1 MDINTINATVNNS
14 IVQFEGSAYELLI
27 ELRQRAIGEIKIL
40 LEKELLLGLNENQQ
54 NYYVSNEERELF
66 VSSIDETN
74 YNMTEDE
81 IVQVSDV
88 ETSDEINSS
97 LGEQFDLE
105 LVNKIQNIAD
115 FVGYADEIIKAKGNG
130 EFSST
135 PVDEIITEFKKINSV
150 KENYGEFVISTGFKT
165 L

>member
-40 LEKELLLGLNENQQ
+40 LEKELLLGLNENLQ

-66 VSSIDETN
+66 VSSLDETN

-105 LVNKIQNIAD
+105 LVNKIQNIAN
-115 FVGYADEIIKAKGNG
+115 FVGYADKIIKAKGNG
-130 EFSST
+130 EFSSA